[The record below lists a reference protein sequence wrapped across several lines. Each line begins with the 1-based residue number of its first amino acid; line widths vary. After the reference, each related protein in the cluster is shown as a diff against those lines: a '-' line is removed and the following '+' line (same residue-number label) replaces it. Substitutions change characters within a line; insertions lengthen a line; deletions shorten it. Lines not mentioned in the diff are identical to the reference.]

1 MSTTLGSIFMID
13 QVVEIQAKCN
23 VHLNKSYSPRLIS
36 KERWKNIHIYI
47 VMFVLMKISMQ
58 YVSFQYFQFVVS
70 CIPPVSQNNS
80 VVSSRRARFRSS
92 SRARLLSCRDW
103 SVVTVRGQPNFLPH
117 LWRTLCHS
125 ESLPLP
131 EVSKILHFGMAKF

>member
-1 MSTTLGSIFMID
+1 MSTTLGSILMLD

-58 YVSFQYFQFVVS
+58 YISFQYFQFAVS

-92 SRARLLSCRDW
+92 SRAKFFCLAYIMNMAEWLARWPL
-103 SVVTVRGQPNFLPH
+103 TVRRVHVYTIFNFNDGH
-117 LWRTLCHS
+117 LL
-125 ESLPLP
+125 
-131 EVSKILHFGMAKF
+131 